1 MATAS
6 LPLYEPNSS
15 GIDRTLS
22 DIPVGALGIGNSARR
37 AGAQGDSLGT
47 QKGGSTAKSKT
58 PLGTFGRLS
67 GIGQRKSK
75 K

>member
-15 GIDRTLS
+15 GIDRTIS
-22 DIPVGALGIGNSARR
+22 DIPVGTYARR
-37 AGAQGDSLGT
+37 PGAQGDSLGA